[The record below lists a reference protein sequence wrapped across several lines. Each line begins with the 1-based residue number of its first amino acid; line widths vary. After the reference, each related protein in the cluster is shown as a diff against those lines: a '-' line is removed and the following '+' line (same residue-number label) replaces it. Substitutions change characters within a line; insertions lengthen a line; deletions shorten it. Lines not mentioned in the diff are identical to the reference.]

1 MGWSREAVKNYKSL
15 NKIDKEAWEI
25 IGTGFKNI
33 VPDDESDDVPESGTG
48 VPKSYFSENLLRNI
62 LDLDPGQQVE
72 LCGYL
77 AIADT
82 LCVAAP
88 APRPWRGALPQFGSV
103 FSASLRSAPAT
114 APAAAFAA
122 PPQAR
127 RGASGLPGSSLPT
140 LRRAGRPALG
150 GGYSL
155 ALSASFF
162 GHGAPIKK
170 PAFSD
175 RQAVMMV
182 ALRTLLECPAC
193 RVWRQRETVAPR
205 APAWCQS
212 ATCCRSLMTAP

>member
-1 MGWSREAVKNYKSL
+1 MGTEEE
-15 NKIDKEAWEI
+15 DEE
-25 IGTGFKNI
+25 GTVI
-33 VPDDESDDVPESGTG
+33 VPTGTTS
-48 VPKSYFSENLLRNI
+48 VFTERLLRNI

-88 APRPWRGALPQFGSV
+88 APQPWLGALPQFGPV

-150 GGYSL
+150 GG
-155 ALSASFF
+155 
-162 GHGAPIKK
+162 HGAALFSDLCGSSLLSHWPASIKK
-170 PAFSD
+170 PAFAD
-175 RQAVMMV
+175 RQAVKM
-182 ALRTLLECPAC
+182 
-193 RVWRQRETVAPR
+193 
-205 APAWCQS
+205 
-212 ATCCRSLMTAP
+212 TCCLAHQDKGVS